1 MDENES
7 QHEFFYHKKFEE
19 GGGLK
24 GAIDLKTAYLIVQ
37 YFNNDINKEIS
48 KITVKDQK
56 IKIKK
61 GISCKLQKI
70 AFGIP
75 NYSYEKVKLS
85 FEPPDKIHINISDI
99 EAWGFIKT
107 YFKVALIHYTENV
120 NMKIKNFII
129 NADITIKTEE
139 VDGKLYPNAE
149 ISKIS
154 EKYDFD
160 MKLKSNFGKLVSLFK
175 KSIKNVVTKEINKL
189 LHKEL
194 KKLLKKGLNLI
205 PKIIDVD
212 KKKGYIID
220 YSLISPPII
229 ENNFILFNSYAR
241 FINKNLIET
250 QNIDN
255 FTRPFAIPSYDL
267 KGKSSQV
274 FVSDY
279 VINTALF
286 TFFKTRDLELKLKPS
301 DIPKNI
307 PLIKLN
313 TSWLNIIFKDLSST
327 YGMDKPVTIKL
338 IVSENPKL
346 VLKEDMISFDLP
358 SNVEL
363 MIEGVKE
370 VAVKFK
376 TNFVVDVVL
385 NIFENNKISGNIKS
399 LNIQNTQIISSYT
412 KDEDF
417 GSKLEKQFN
426 LMKGL
431 VLPFINAFV
440 LKNIKFKLPIIKGI
454 KFTDLTVSHH
464 NNFLIINYNFQYN
477 EKENIPKEE
486 KKNDEKKKEDKKEED
501 KNKEKDKKAIEIKN
515 KDNEREKGLNEIKE
529 VNKNCKD
536 KDNEREEERENDERE
551 EERYNDE
558 REEEREND
566 EREEERENDDKEE
579 ERENDEREEE
589 RYNDEREDKREND
602 EREEERD
609 DEREQER
616 YNDDREEERVN
627 GESEKK
633 RENND
638 KEDKRENDKR
648 EEERENDD
656 REEERE
662 IDEREEKRENNDK
675 EEKRENDKRE
685 EKRENDDREE
695 EREIDE
701 REEERY
707 NDEREEERYNDDREE
722 DEREED
728 ER

>member
-529 VNKNCKD
+529 VNENCKD
-536 KDNEREEERENDERE
+536 KDNER
-551 EERYNDE
+551 
-558 REEEREND
+558 
-566 EREEERENDDKEE
+566 EE